1 MGQFS
6 GSARKNKN
14 TANSKNASGQIFA
27 QEKYLL
33 RESSASMPIRN
44 TTNPAQL
51 WLYSDHAMS
60 AGVLVPIPDCPGTND
75 AGSGFPSASA
85 RFLISFV
92 DSEMSLRS
100 GLVKR

>member
-51 WLYSDHAMS
+51 WLLRPRNVRRRVGSDSRLPRHERCRQRFS
-60 AGVLVPIPDCPGTND
+60 FRLRPLPDFICRLGDVLEVRTRE
-75 AGSGFPSASA
+75 A
-85 RFLISFV
+85 
-92 DSEMSLRS
+92 
-100 GLVKR
+100 